1 MRLLLLLLCCRGA
14 FGQGFVLQQT
24 TSFTIEYEEIALVRL
39 DRPQLVQALGALN
52 EAGTGIL
59 IDALSLEPQLLHITC
74 SRNSAKSL
82 YISSNAGTLMLVADI
97 GLMAAASGQYTG
109 HGPVHVGSGPAK
121 LLEPSGGLATGT
133 AVGSGIPLMLDVER
147 AAGYG
152 QLQAQ
157 TYWMN
162 VQLEFL

>member
-1 MRLLLLLLCCRGA
+1 
-14 FGQGFVLQQT
+14 VLQQT
-24 TSFTIEYEEIALVRL
+24 TSFTIEYEEIAIVRL

-52 EAGTGIL
+52 EAGTGLL

-82 YISSNAGTLMLVADI
+82 YIRSNAGKLLLVADI

-109 HGPVHVGSGPAK
+109 HGPVHVGTGPAK
-121 LLEPSGGLATGT
+121 LLEPSKGLATGT
-133 AVGSGIPLMLDVER
+133 AVGSGVPLMLDVTR
-147 AAGYG
+147 AAAYG
-152 QLQAQ
+152 QLHAQ
-157 TYWMN
+157 THWIN

>member
-1 MRLLLLLLCCRGA
+1 MRLLLLLLCCHGA
-14 FGQGFVLQQT
+14 FGQGYVLQQT

-39 DRPQLVQALGALN
+39 DRPQLVQAHGALD

-59 IDALSLEPQLLHITC
+59 LDALSLEPQLLHITC

-82 YISSNAGTLMLVADI
+82 CIRSNNGTLMLVADI
-97 GLMAAASGQYTG
+97 GLMAAPSGQYTG
-109 HGPVHVGSGPAK
+109 HGPVHMGAGPAK

-147 AAGYG
+147 AAAYG

-157 TYWMN
+157 THWIN

>member
-1 MRLLLLLLCCRGA
+1 MRLLLLLLCCHGA

-24 TSFTIEYEEIALVRL
+24 TSFTIEYEKIVIVRL
-39 DRPQLVQALGALN
+39 DRPQLVQAHGALD
-52 EAGTGIL
+52 EAGTGVL

-97 GLMAAASGQYTG
+97 GLITVPSGQYAG
-109 HGPVHVGSGPAK
+109 HGPVHVSTGPAK

-147 AAGYG
+147 AAAYG

-157 TYWMN
+157 TYWIN